1 MSSAWTSHVKDYAK
15 KHSVSYKEAMTAA
28 KSTYTKATKTKES
41 KEPKVHESGEAKMP
55 AKRKSK
61 KEEPK
66 NDMPE
71 VLTKAEKKESLVVKH
86 EKEKR
91 VGSAEAKGKKKK
103 GLLMK

>member
-28 KSTYTKATKTKES
+28 KSTYTKATKA
-41 KEPKVHESGEAKMP
+41 KEPKETKAHEAGEAKAP
-55 AKRKSK
+55 VKRKSK

-91 VGSAEAKGKKKK
+91 VSSAEAKGKKKK
-103 GLLMK
+103 GLVMQ